1 MMYGNLCFDY
11 SAVLILILLIISS
24 VFRKMLKGKADKCF
38 FGLILIVF
46 LTALFDIWA
55 VVLDSMPEAG
65 MFLKYFVNT
74 GYIFIHNINLP
85 YYLLYLAV
93 LTDTMHIVKKKY
105 LISVVAFIPI
115 IITLAIIIANIWT
128 GDIFYFDENGC
139 YTRGRYIIVLYIC
152 ATIYMIYGLA
162 YIIYFRKL
170 LKRRVLVSLY
180 LVYVAVAVT
189 VAVQYFYP
197 DCLMEMLGLAISVMF
212 VSLMV
217 HRPEDTLDVVTGLYN
232 LTSYMY
238 DMKRCIANNKNI
250 RIIMIN
256 ISNYPTVRNLLGY
269 NNNLVV
275 MEMVANRINGIIKT
289 ARLDADL
296 YYLERGKFRVVIDK
310 TGFDKIENTAALINN
325 VMKEKF
331 VINQMAVNLVTQICV
346 INCPEDIHD
355 VDALMAFGDVLNTIP
370 YTGNVRKASEI
381 LKGINYDVMQDI
393 DDIIEEALANNGFSV
408 YYQPIY
414 SVKDNRFSSAEALL
428 RLKSEKYGFISPD
441 IFIPAAEK
449 SGMIHKIG
457 DFVLDEVCKFISS
470 DDYKT
475 LKLDYIEINLSVVQC
490 MQADLVERIINTIN
504 LYNVKPE
511 QINLEITETA
521 ASVSQQAMHDNIH
534 ALTQAGIKFSLDDFG
549 TGYSN
554 MQRVATLPLD
564 IVKLDRSFTELK
576 DNPKLARVLKHTINM
591 IKDMDMKIVVE
602 GIETKEMVDNFSR
615 LECEYIQGFY
625 FSRPVPKDEFIKF
638 IHEAL

>member
-24 VFRKMLKGKADKCF
+24 VFRKMLKGRSDKYF
-38 FGLILIVF
+38 FGLIIIVF
-46 LTALFDIWA
+46 LTSLFDIWS
-55 VVLDSMPEAG
+55 VVLDSMPEADIA
-65 MFLKYFVNT
+65 LKYFVNT
-74 GYIFIHNINLP
+74 GYMLIHNINLP

-93 LTDTMHIVKKKY
+93 LTDTVHIIKRKRI
-105 LISVVAFIPI
+105 ISIMAIIPI
-115 IITLAIIIANIWT
+115 AVILAMIIANIWT
-128 GDIFYFDENGC
+128 EDIFYFNESGC
-139 YTRGRYIIVLYIC
+139 YTRGRYIIALYVC
-152 ATIYMIYGLA
+152 AIIYMIYGLA

-170 LKRRVLVSLY
+170 LRRRIIISLY
-180 LVYVAVAVT
+180 LVYIAVAVT
-189 VAVQYFYP
+189 ITVQYFYP

-217 HRPEDTLDVVTGLYN
+217 HRPEDTLDVVTGLSN
-232 LTSYMY
+232 LTAYMY

-275 MEMVANRINGIIKT
+275 MEMVANKINDIIKN
-289 ARLDADL
+289 ARLDVDM
-296 YYLERGKFRVVIDK
+296 YYLERGKFRVVLDK
-310 TGFDKIENTAALINN
+310 KDFDKIENTAALINN
-325 VMKEKF
+325 VMKEKY
-331 VINQMAVNLVTQICV
+331 VINQMAVNFVTQVCI
-346 INCPEDIHD
+346 INCPEDIRD

-370 YTGNVRKASEI
+370 YTGNVRKASDI

-393 DDIIEEALANNGFSV
+393 DDIIEEAIANNGFSV

-414 SVKDNRFSSAEALL
+414 SVNDNRFSSAEALL
-428 RLKSEKYGFISPD
+428 RLKNEKYGFISPD
-441 IFIPAAEK
+441 IFIPAAER

-475 LKLDYIEINLSVVQC
+475 LNLDYIEINLSVSQC
-490 MQADLVERIINTIN
+490 MQSDLVERIINTIN
-504 LYNVKPE
+504 SYNVRPE

-534 ALTQAGIKFSLDDFG
+534 ALTRAGIKFSLDDFG

-602 GIETKEMVDNFSR
+602 GIETKEMVDNFSK

-625 FSRPVPKDEFIKF
+625 FSRPVPKEEFIKF
-638 IHEAL
+638 IQDAL

>member
-105 LISVVAFIPI
+105 LIAVVAFIPI

-152 ATIYMIYGLA
+152 AMIYMIYGLA

-370 YTGNVRKASEI
+370 YMGNVRKASEI